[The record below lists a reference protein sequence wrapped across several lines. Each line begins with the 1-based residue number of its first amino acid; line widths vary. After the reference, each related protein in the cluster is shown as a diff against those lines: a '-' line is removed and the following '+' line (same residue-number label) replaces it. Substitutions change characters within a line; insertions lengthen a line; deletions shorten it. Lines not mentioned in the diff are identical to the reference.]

1 VNLIITVPLE
11 FRMAALF
18 VLGTILGSFANL
30 GAYRLA
36 WHARPISPW
45 SRPDPDR
52 KTPPR
57 HWADRVPIF
66 GWLGLR
72 REASLH
78 GAGFWIRP
86 LLVELLA
93 GFGLAWLYWW
103 EIDRLGLLSAST
115 PRPVL
120 GAWMTMLHVQ
130 FAVHVLL
137 IWLML
142 VASLIDADE
151 KTIPDAI
158 TVSGTLVA
166 LVVAAAYPLSL
177 LPDLAIGGAMVLPR
191 GFWRIVTPET
201 WPLMFIT
208 APVIMPPW
216 LGGFPNG
223 GSLAVGLGCWWLWC
237 FGLMRRDW
245 RPRHG
250 IARAVRLFV
259 ARLCREASTWRI
271 VVLGLVGTAAI
282 VAVWFSAGRNWDA
295 MITALVGMAAA
306 GGLVWAVRIIG
317 TAVLRREAMGFGDV
331 TLMAMIG
338 AFLGWQA
345 SILIFVFAP
354 FAALAI
360 GLFILILFRDRE
372 IPYGPFLC
380 MATLVVLVR
389 WSSVWEWAS
398 PILLQLGLL
407 VPAVIVFCLPLLAVL
422 LGLIQV
428 VKRLFHRAG

>member
-1 VNLIITVPLE
+1 MNLMLQIPLE
-11 FRMAALF
+11 FRLAGLF
-18 VLGTILGSFANL
+18 VLGTVLGSLANL
-30 GAYRLA
+30 GTYRLA

-45 SRPDPDR
+45 SRPDPDP

-57 HWADRVPIF
+57 HWTDQVPIF

-72 REASLH
+72 REASVH

-103 EIDRLGLLSAST
+103 EIDRLGLLPVST
-115 PRPVL
+115 PRPVPV
-120 GAWMTMLHVQ
+120 AWMTMLHVQ

-137 IWLML
+137 VWLML

-158 TVSGTLVA
+158 TVSGTLVG
-166 LVVAAAYPLSL
+166 LVVAAVYPLSL
-177 LPDLAIGGAMVLPR
+177 LPDLAIGNGMVLPR
-191 GFWRIVTPET
+191 GLWQTVTPET
-201 WPLMFIT
+201 WPLMLIT
-208 APVIMPPW
+208 APLTMPGW
-216 LGGFPNG
+216 LGGFPHG
-223 GSLAVGLGCWWLWC
+223 GSLAVALGCWWLWC
-237 FGLMRRDW
+237 FGLMRRNW
-245 RPRHG
+245 RTRHG
-250 IARAVRLFV
+250 FARALRLLV

-271 VVLGLVGTAAI
+271 VVLGLIGSVTIA
-282 VAVWFSAGRNWDA
+282 AVWFSAGRSWDA
-295 MITALVGMAAA
+295 TITALVGMAAA
-306 GGLVWAVRIIG
+306 GGLVWAIRVIG

-338 AFLGWQA
+338 VFLGWQA
-345 SILIFVFAP
+345 SILIFFLAP
-354 FAALAI
+354 LAALAV

-380 MATLVVLVR
+380 MAALVVLVR
-389 WSSVWEWAS
+389 WSSFWDWAS
-398 PILLQLGLL
+398 PILLQLGWL
-407 VPAVIVFCLPLLAVL
+407 VPALVVFCLALLAVL

-428 VKRLFHRAG
+428 VKRLFRRAG